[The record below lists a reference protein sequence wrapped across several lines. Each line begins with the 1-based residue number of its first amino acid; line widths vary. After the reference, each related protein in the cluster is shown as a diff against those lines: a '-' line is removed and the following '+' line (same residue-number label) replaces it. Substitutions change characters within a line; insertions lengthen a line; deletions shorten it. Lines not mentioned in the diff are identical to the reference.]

1 MMKMK
6 TGILSTFSLLFFFC
20 FPIFFFSCTKKEATH
35 DEKYKKRIKIG
46 LVLDK
51 GGRDDKSFNNA
62 AYDGT
67 TRAGKEFNIFTKT
80 VEASDDS
87 AFEPLQ
93 RTMAERNFDLIIG
106 VGFAQEEAVR
116 KVASDFPNIHFA
128 LVDSKVELPNVAS
141 LLFKEHEG
149 SFLVGMIAALKNQ
162 TGTVGFVGGMDI
174 PLIRKFLMGYE
185 EGVRYAKPSLRV
197 ISNFTGVT
205 PDAWNNPTKGK
216 ELANAQYSQ
225 GADII
230 FTAAGASNSG
240 VFDSAEENKKFA
252 IGVDSNQNW
261 VKPGFILT
269 SMLKKVDIAVY
280 ETIKSVVDKKFN
292 SGVHNFGLDNNG
304 IDYAMDDY
312 NKNLIPKEIIDKVE
326 TAKKDII
333 AGKIKVTDYYDVM
346 NKK

>member
-1 MMKMK
+1 MKNGQK
-6 TGILSTFSLLFFFC
+6 RFLTLLLIIPIALAILSCS
-20 FPIFFFSCTKKEATH
+20 KKEQSK
-35 DEKYKKRIKIG
+35 DEQYRKRIKIG

-51 GGRDDKSFNNA
+51 GGRDDKSFNSA
-62 AYDGT
+62 AYEGT

-106 VGFAQEEAVR
+106 VGFAQEEYIR
-116 KVASDFPNIHFA
+116 KIATDFPDVHFA
-128 LVDSKVELPNVAS
+128 IVDSKVELPNVAS

-149 SFLVGMIAALKNQ
+149 SFLVGMIAALKNK
-162 TGTVGFVGGMDI
+162 TGTIGFVGGMDI
-174 PLIRKFLMGYE
+174 PLIRKFLLGYQ
-185 EGVRYAKPSLRV
+185 EGARYVNPAIKIV
-197 ISNFTGVT
+197 ANFTGVT
-205 PDAWNNPTKGK
+205 PEAWNNPTKGK

-230 FTAAGASNSG
+230 FQAAGASGAG

-261 VKPGFILT
+261 VKPGYILT
-269 SMLKKVDIAVY
+269 SMLKKVNVAVY
-280 ETIKSVVDKKFN
+280 EVIKSVVEKKFN
-292 SGVHNFGLDNNG
+292 AGVHYFGLDNNG
-304 IDYAMDDY
+304 VDYAMDQY
-312 NKNLIPKEIIDKVE
+312 NKDLISKEILDKVE
-326 TAKKDII
+326 QAKKDII
-333 AGKIKVTDYYDVM
+333 AGKIKVTNYYEVM